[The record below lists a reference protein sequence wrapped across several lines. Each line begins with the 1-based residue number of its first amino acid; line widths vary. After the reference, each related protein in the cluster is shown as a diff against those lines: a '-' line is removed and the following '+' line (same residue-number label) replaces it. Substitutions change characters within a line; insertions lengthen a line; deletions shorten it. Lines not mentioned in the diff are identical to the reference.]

1 MESLLP
7 ESGKISA
14 VTPLQSVGGDTESR
28 RIARESEA
36 KPFCEGSQVKRK
48 WSQNEGED
56 DDDDD
61 RLPSMTPCPGMKLRF
76 TAIPRKK
83 HPDGATAADVTRYNM
98 DHSYV
103 LRTALGSP
111 TYGGE
116 PVWLLGE
123 LQFAF
128 IAFLIGQVSIV
139 FSILFCN

>member
-28 RIARESEA
+28 RKARESEA
-36 KPFCEGSQVKRK
+36 KPLCEGGQVKRK
-48 WSQNEGED
+48 WSQNEGD
-56 DDDDD
+56 DGDDDD
-61 RLPSMTPCPGMKLRF
+61 RLPSMMPCPGMQLRF

-111 TYGGE
+111 AYGGE
-116 PVWLLGE
+116 PVRLLGE

-128 IAFLIGQVSIV
+128 IAFLIGQV
-139 FSILFCN
+139 